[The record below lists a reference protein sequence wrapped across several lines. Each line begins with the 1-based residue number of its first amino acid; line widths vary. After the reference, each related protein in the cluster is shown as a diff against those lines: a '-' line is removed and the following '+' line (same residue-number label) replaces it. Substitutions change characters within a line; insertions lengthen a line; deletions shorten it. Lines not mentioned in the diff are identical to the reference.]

1 MRWISVFL
9 AVFVALALAGC
20 AAAPEPQPKTD
31 WVSTNGD
38 WLVKRDAEACFAVTY
53 AFSADNSAGQEPDA
67 LLYITTF
74 RDGKHWEQP
83 SIQFKRD
90 IPKASIVSIR
100 VAGKRFVSFVA
111 LDRRDFWLNTR
122 YEELDLIDLM
132 QRAETVTVGIES
144 SGEEASLLRFSTEGF
159 GEALRSLKN
168 TCPSPTA

>member
-20 AAAPEPQPKTD
+20 AAAPKPTSEQ
-31 WVSTNGD
+31 VSRQGI
-38 WLVKRDAEACFAVTY
+38 WMFEQDAEACFVATY
-53 AFSADNSAGQEPDA
+53 AFATDNSARQEPDA
-67 LLYITTF
+67 FLYITTF
-74 RDGKHWEQP
+74 RDGKQWEQP
-83 SIQFKRD
+83 SIRFKRD
-90 IPKASIVSIR
+90 IPQASIVSIR
-100 VAGKRFVSFVA
+100 VAGKRFVSFVN

-144 SGEEASLLRFSTEGF
+144 SREEASLLRFSTEGF